1 MRLVF
6 SDLDKNIMVEKF
18 QVGLFD
24 KVDSFPL
31 SILRMPDKSSNVPCN
46 IVHFSVSVESFKL
59 LVQTAILTHSQQQF
73 NHFLPVWTGKS
84 FPLEK

>member
-31 SILRMPDKSSNVPCN
+31 SILRIPDKSSNVH
-46 IVHFSVSVESFKL
+46 V
-59 LVQTAILTHSQQQF
+59 T
-73 NHFLPVWTGKS
+73 
-84 FPLEK
+84 